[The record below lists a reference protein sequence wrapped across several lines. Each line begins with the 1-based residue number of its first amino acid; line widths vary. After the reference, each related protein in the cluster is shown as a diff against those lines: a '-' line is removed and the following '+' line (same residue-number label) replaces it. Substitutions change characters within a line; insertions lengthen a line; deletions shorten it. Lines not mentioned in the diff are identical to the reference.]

1 MNPNTHSMSA
11 AGGLNRL
18 AAAVEEVAAEDLDAL
33 PDAQAARQELVLRR
47 LIERLEGHW
56 LRELAGVDAAAPPTP
71 TPAPRPSPP
80 PAGCVT
86 APAWATRRPPPRP
99 GRPRPAP
106 RPLPGTARAL
116 AAGELSDL
124 HAAALT
130 RATQELAVGTVAAA
144 EPVLL
149 DAARR
154 LDPPR
159 AAQGGRAPR

>member
-1 MNPNTHSMSA
+1 MNPNTHSTRP
-11 AGGLNRL
+11 GGIGLL
-18 AAAVEEVAAEDLDAL
+18 AAAVDQLAVEDLDAR

-71 TPAPRPSPP
+71 TRAPRPSPP
-80 PAGCVT
+80 PAGCGT
-86 APAWATRRPPPRP
+86 APAWATPTPTPRP
-99 GRPRPAP
+99 GRPRPPP
-106 RPLPGTARAL
+106 RPCPAPPRPWP
-116 AAGELSDL
+116 AGELSDL

-159 AAQGGRAPR
+159 GAQGGRPPR